1 MDEQKTGVFE
11 SRGES
16 MMPTIPIKELLL
28 AQPPV
33 QFVYLEKLLT
43 IFSVSPK
50 LHSAY
55 VRGSIARN
63 DYDRVS
69 DIDLVLAFEP
79 EAFASAVESLDTIM
93 QQSFSTLFS
102 GWLDRIVPDF
112 GGLGYVYLIQAGEKI
127 LQIDLYLLPSD
138 RLNKLLSVRGVTRV
152 YENNVKASSNS
163 VPECNDEYIRSKI
176 SAPVTQESILFE
188 IVVLAHL
195 LKKRIKRG
203 QTLLNHSETVMLHRA
218 FRDLIRKTLDPAYFA
233 YGWYHFSENSRKSEI
248 FAKWAAAIET
258 VVHKYAVHDSTSLLE
273 TMKLVA
279 AFIDETCP
287 EIFKPVGVSL
297 NYCIENLRRGEL

>member
-1 MDEQKTGVFE
+1 
-11 SRGES
+11 
-16 MMPTIPIKELLL
+16 MMATIPIRELLL

-43 IFSVSPK
+43 IFSLSPK
-50 LHSAY
+50 LHSAF

-79 EAFASAVESLDTIM
+79 DAFESAVESLDTIM
-93 QQSFSTLFS
+93 QQSFSTLFA

-112 GGLGYVYLIQAGEKI
+112 GGLGYVYLIQAGERI
-127 LQIDLYLLPSD
+127 LQVDLYLIPSN
-138 RLNKLLSVRGVTRV
+138 RLNKLLNVRGVTRV
-152 YENNVKASSNS
+152 YESKDTNFLNS
-163 VPECNDEYIRSKI
+163 DFKCKDEYIRSKI
-176 SAPVTQESILFE
+176 SAPVTQESILVE
-188 IVVLAHL
+188 LVVLAHL

-218 FRDLIRKTLDPAYFA
+218 FRDLIRIKLDPAYFG

-248 FAKWAAAIET
+248 YSKWANVIESVVQKNAI
-258 VVHKYAVHDSTSLLE
+258 YDSKNLFE
-273 TMKLVA
+273 TMMLVGD
-279 AFIDETCP
+279 FIEANCS
-287 EIFKPVGVSL
+287 EISPSTAVSL
-297 NYCIENLRRGEL
+297 NYFIENLRRVEL